1 MKSLRCICCAVEIKS
16 SFDRNEDITKD
27 NVNTLSF
34 VNGMAG
40 TMTFGYGCE
49 LDTNT
54 YMFGICEDCTRRRVA
69 RGHMILVRTEVGSI
83 DPDMEKL
90 IGSLPKP
97 MSKEQ
102 TYENVIALIRQHVD
116 YYEPFG
122 DSVSTHSDGTENIA
136 PKMWAKGSVE
146 SLKEVLDHFEEKYD
160 GHKAGC
166 CNPEEHCTCGYKN
179 ET

>member
-69 RGHMILVRTEVGSI
+69 RGHMIL
-83 DPDMEKL
+83 
-90 IGSLPKP
+90 
-97 MSKEQ
+97 
-102 TYENVIALIRQHVD
+102 IALIRQHVD